1 MEGRSPYWH
10 PEPRTEPPGMAET
23 GGGGAMA
30 AGGELSGG
38 EEMED
43 SSMSGWGA
51 DDAGLTDLVGVG

>member
-1 MEGRSPYWH
+1 
-10 PEPRTEPPGMAET
+10 MAET